1 MFYEIWQYSHPS
13 IFTDKN
19 ILKIPCLRIH
29 YKVMADNPQNL
40 LQETGGDGGFSHI
53 FGDKI
58 RGQRFKIE
66 KNNVL
71 L

>member
-1 MFYEIWQYSHPS
+1 
-13 IFTDKN
+13 
-19 ILKIPCLRIH
+19 
-29 YKVMADNPQNL
+29 MADNPQNL